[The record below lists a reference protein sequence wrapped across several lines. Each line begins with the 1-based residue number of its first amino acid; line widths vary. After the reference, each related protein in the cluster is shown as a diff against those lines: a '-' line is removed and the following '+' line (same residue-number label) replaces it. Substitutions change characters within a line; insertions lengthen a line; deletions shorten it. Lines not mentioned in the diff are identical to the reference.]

1 LFNLLIFNK
10 MKKLFSIFFAAAV
23 LLALTI
29 GSASAQTY
37 TMTNSGD
44 TITNAGTEACS
55 LKVASS
61 YKTVT
66 IHALITKISGT
77 VAGTVTLQ
85 GTVDGTTWV
94 TVDTAAFVSDGGA
107 TYTATNV
114 ASQSKV
120 WIINGAPYLWFKLSY
135 TGSGTM
141 AATLKGYLLPR
152 GQE

>member
-1 LFNLLIFNK
+1 
-10 MKKLFSIFFAAAV
+10 MKKLSIL
-23 LLALTI
+23 LLALTLTI
-29 GSASAQTY
+29 GIVSAQTY
-37 TMTNSGD
+37 TMTASGD
-44 TITNAGTEACS
+44 TITDTGTKACS
-55 LKVASS
+55 LKVVHS
-61 YKTVT
+61 YDQIT

-85 GTVDGTTWV
+85 GTVDGTTFV
-94 TVDTAAFVSDGGA
+94 TVDTATFVSDGLA

-120 WIINGAPYLWFKLSY
+120 WVINKSPYLWFKISY

-152 GQE
+152 DKKD